1 MKFMV
6 LMIPGVYRGNKK
18 LENFAPKAAEME
30 KMGQFNEE
38 MQKAGI
44 LNDGTGLHPL
54 TKGARIS
61 FSSGKPVVTDGP
73 FVEAKEVLGGF
84 WLIDAK
90 SKEDVVN
97 WMKKCP
103 AEKDDILEI
112 RQVFVDAD
120 FK

>member
-18 LENFAPKAAEME
+18 LDNFMPPAEAME
-30 KMGQFNEE
+30 KMGKFNDE
-38 MQKAGI
+38 MVKAGI
-44 LNDGTGLHPL
+44 MRDGTGLHPL

-61 FSSGKPVVTDGP
+61 FASGKPVVTDGP

-84 WLIDAK
+84 WMIEAK
-90 SKEDVVN
+90 SKEEVIN

-112 RQVFVDAD
+112 REIFG
-120 FK
+120 